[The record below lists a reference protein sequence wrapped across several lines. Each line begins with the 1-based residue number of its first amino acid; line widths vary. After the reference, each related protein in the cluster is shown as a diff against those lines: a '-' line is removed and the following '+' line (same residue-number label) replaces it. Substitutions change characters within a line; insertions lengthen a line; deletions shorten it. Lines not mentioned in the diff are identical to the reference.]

1 MKNMGFSLISK
12 EWQIVFDRL
21 TVLWFGSPRSGFW
34 SPAMGV
40 LVNPALGGREYWFPM
55 MSLNCEKKKLVCCI
69 FHLLKVSNIATL
81 K

>member
-1 MKNMGFSLISK
+1 MKNMEFSLISK

-40 LVNPALGGREYWFPM
+40 LVNPAFGGREYWFPM
-55 MSLNCEKKKLVCCI
+55 MSLNFEKNRI
-69 FHLLKVSNIATL
+69 GLLCFSFIKS